1 MKVEVWRLVVS
12 LGREG
17 LGAKVE
23 GATCSEWRVYKVGA
37 RSQIRGRQLAAYSGV
52 RGVGF
57 ENFEELHDGGRQLS
71 PVLEAVD
78 YAGR

>member
-1 MKVEVWRLVVS
+1 VANQFKDLGSFIIFCDVMKVEVWRLVVS

-37 RSQIRGRQLAAYSGV
+37 RSQIRGRQLAA
-52 RGVGF
+52 
-57 ENFEELHDGGRQLS
+57 
-71 PVLEAVD
+71 
-78 YAGR
+78 

>member
-23 GATCSEWRVYKVGA
+23 GATCSEWSVYKVGA

-52 RGVGF
+52 V
-57 ENFEELHDGGRQLS
+57 
-71 PVLEAVD
+71 V
-78 YAGR
+78 

>member
-23 GATCSEWRVYKVGA
+23 GATCSEWRVCKVGA
-37 RSQIRGRQLAAYSGV
+37 RSQIRGR
-52 RGVGF
+52 
-57 ENFEELHDGGRQLS
+57 
-71 PVLEAVD
+71 
-78 YAGR
+78 